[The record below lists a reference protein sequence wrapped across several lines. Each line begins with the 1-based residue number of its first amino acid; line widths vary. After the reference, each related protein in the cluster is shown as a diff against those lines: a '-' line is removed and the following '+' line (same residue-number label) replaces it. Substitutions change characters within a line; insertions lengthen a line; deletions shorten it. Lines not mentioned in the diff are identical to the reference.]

1 MSVSDK
7 VGPKRT
13 RLNFTEAVNDRFAFL
28 KELGFSEAESLPTIV
43 RYRKGDL
50 EVDVYHGR
58 QSLELGLGVARR
70 GTRYTLSELIRVTD
84 PDAADRYRNFAATTP
99 KGIAE
104 GVSRLEKLAIRYGER
119 ALRGDPEFFAQI
131 ENQRKMWAEAYAL
144 DVLAGQLR
152 PKADAAFR
160 RGHYQEAAELYSRI
174 RSRLSAAELKKL
186 AVATERAGL

>member
-58 QSLELGLGVARR
+58 QSFELGLGVARR

-84 PDAADRYRNFAATTP
+84 PVAADQYRNFAATTP

-104 GVSRLEKLAIRYGER
+104 GISRLEKLAIRYGER
-119 ALRGDPEFFAQI
+119 ALRGGDGEFPGTGKPLGGRTVV
-131 ENQRKMWAEAYAL
+131 ERS
-144 DVLAGQLR
+144 GR
-152 PKADAAFR
+152 GRGKADS
-160 RGHYQEAAELYSRI
+160 QEGVHHGS
-174 RSRLSAAELKKL
+174 
-186 AVATERAGL
+186 G